1 MIYFHSYDPDN
12 EVLERLISAGFDV
25 AVYDI
30 SMTDQELYD
39 TVMEADLVL
48 LDHSEN
54 DSFEEGF
61 VRGLAVAFGKVVY
74 VAPGN
79 ESDLEGHHPYPT
91 LLEAAEALLKEQEP
105 DDAARLDGDDPQPGS
120 GADADGGA

>member
-1 MIYFHSYDPDN
+1 MIYLHSYDPDS

-25 AVYDI
+25 AVYDM

-48 LDHSEN
+48 LEHSQN
-54 DSFEEGF
+54 NSFEEGF
-61 VRGLAVAFGKVVY
+61 VRGLAMAFGKVLY
-74 VAPGN
+74 VAPGD

-105 DDAARLDGDDPQPGS
+105 EDDARLDGSKPGP
-120 GADADGGA
+120 GADPDSGT